1 MKKKTIKNPLIIG
14 KTLGS
19 FNVHEDTPVIIL
31 EMKSIEEKAK
41 RILEVTGLELPPEQ
55 IALFTFLHEMTH
67 YKQWK
72 TGKITTNELKSETF
86 NKTAKCDKLE
96 EEADLQAVEFI
107 LQTKLAKYWK
117 KKSLLL
123 ALVGLKKELTPE
135 EAKILGILA

>member
-14 KTLGS
+14 KSLGS
-19 FNVHEDTPVIIL
+19 FSVHQGEPVIVL
-31 EMKSIEEKAK
+31 ELKSIEEKAK
-41 RILEVTGLELPPEQ
+41 RIQEVTGLELPSEQ

-72 TGKITTNELKSETF
+72 TGKVSTSDLRDDSFK
-86 NKTAKCDKLE
+86 KTSKCDKLE
-96 EEADLQAVEFI
+96 EEADLQAVDFI
-107 LQTKLAKYWK
+107 LQTKLDKFWK